1 MIRLV
6 FFAVI
11 HILLLSFSDRFRKA
25 SSPMLAFLA
34 LNGLLSCF
42 FQDSMIPAAASGVIA
57 LLAII
62 IFTRKLYILNPFF
75 AAIMIMTMPAD
86 SLPARGCLILAAS
99 LLLIFFHDREKYIVI
114 PASAA
119 GLACLIEGTYYLPVW
134 TVFPFAILFILY
146 GFWLQKVK
154 KAE

>member
-1 MIRLV
+1 MIKLV

-11 HILLLSFSDRFRKA
+11 HILLLSFSDRFRKT

-34 LNGLLSCF
+34 LNGLFSCF
-42 FQDSMIPAAASGVIA
+42 LQDSLIPLAASGIIS

-75 AAIMIMTMPAD
+75 AAIMIMTLPTD
-86 SLPARGCLILAAS
+86 SLIARACLMVSAAC
-99 LLLIFFHDREKYIVI
+99 LLTAFHNREKYIVI

-119 GLACLIEGTYYLPVW
+119 GLAFLIRGTYYLPFW

-146 GFWLQKVK
+146 GFWLQKEK